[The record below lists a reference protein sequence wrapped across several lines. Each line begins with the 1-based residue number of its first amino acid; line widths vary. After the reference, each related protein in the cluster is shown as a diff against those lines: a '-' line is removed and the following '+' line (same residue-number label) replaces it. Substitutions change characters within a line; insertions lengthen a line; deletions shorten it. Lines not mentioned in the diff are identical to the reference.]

1 MAVLKFTK
9 NELRDQQLH
18 LAQLKRYLPTLQLK
32 KAMLQTEV
40 HETRLQIERQE
51 KLLEQQQA
59 AVDVFSPLLSDER
72 AFFLPQAVAV
82 QKVRKRLENVA
93 GVEIP
98 YFEGVDFVPFPYSL
112 FETAPWI
119 DAAREQLLRL
129 VEKREEVQV
138 IRLKKEALEKELRAV
153 STRVN
158 LFEKILIPR
167 AEENIRVI
175 RVQLSDREL
184 AAVSR
189 AKVAKT
195 KIAAQKERW
204 QTTHA

>member
-18 LAQLKRYLPTLQLK
+18 LAQLRRYLPTLQLK

-40 HETRLQIERQE
+40 HETRLEIE
-51 KLLEQQQA
+51 KNEQLFAQQRA
-59 AVDVFSPLLSDER
+59 AVDAFSVLFSGEREVFLS
-72 AFFLPQAVAV
+72 QAVVV
-82 QKVRKRLENVA
+82 QKVRKRLENIA

-98 YFEGVDFVPFPYSL
+98 YFEGVDFAPFSYSL
-112 FETAPWI
+112 FETAPWV
-119 DAAREQLLRL
+119 DTAREQLLQL
-129 VEKREEVQV
+129 VEQQEEVKV
-138 IRLKKEALEKELRAV
+138 IRQKKEALEKELRAV

-167 AEENIRVI
+167 AEENIRSI

-195 KIAAQKERW
+195 KIASQKERW
-204 QTTHA
+204 QKAHA